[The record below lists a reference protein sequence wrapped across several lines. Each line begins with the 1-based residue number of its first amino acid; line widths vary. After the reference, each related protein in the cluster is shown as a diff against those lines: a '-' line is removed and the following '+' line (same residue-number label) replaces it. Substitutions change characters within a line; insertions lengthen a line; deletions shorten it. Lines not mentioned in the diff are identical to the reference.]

1 MSKFKDFLVV
11 SKIAFKETIKKINK
25 SYMVFIFV
33 LINTIFTNNEFSFG
47 VVGGT
52 IGGIVHY
59 FIGVVI
65 SCFVIQSLN
74 SVVRFGNTGKK
85 SLENSLGNYFAMM
98 IETMFWVY
106 LLEMFSDLLLMN
118 FPAKIRVI
126 AIIIIQVLLSS
137 TYEQIYLN
145 GRSGTNAIVESAN
158 FVKNNLLH
166 YGLYSLIFIYV
177 EYYMSIRFAIG
188 QPMGVN
194 KIIACLIIALIHTL
208 FMIFRG
214 ILFKH
219 LNQHS
224 YRQRKFMGWC

>member
-1 MSKFKDFLVV
+1 MDKIKDFFLV
-11 SKIAFKETIKKINK
+11 SKIAYKETIKKINK
-25 SYMVFIFV
+25 SYLVFIFV

-47 VVGGT
+47 VIGGT

-59 FIGVVI
+59 FIGVII
-65 SCFVIQSLN
+65 SCFVIQCLN

-85 SLENSLGNYFAMM
+85 SLENSLGNYFGLM

-118 FPAKIRVI
+118 FPANFRVVI
-126 AIIIIQVLLSS
+126 VIIIQVLLSS
-137 TYEQIYLN
+137 IYEQIYLN
-145 GRSGTNAIVESAN
+145 GRSGTNAIVESVN

-166 YGLYSLIFIYV
+166 YGLYSLLFIFV
-177 EYYMSIRFAIG
+177 EYYMSLRFAIG
-188 QPMGVN
+188 QPMGTG
-194 KIIACLIIALIHTL
+194 KMIACIIIALIHTL

-219 LNQHS
+219 LNKHS
-224 YRQRKFMGWC
+224 YRQRKFMGWY

>member
-1 MSKFKDFLVV
+1 MDKIKDFILV
-11 SKIAFKETIKKINK
+11 SKISLKETIKKIDK
-25 SYMVFIFV
+25 SYLVFIFV

-47 VVGGT
+47 VIGGT

-65 SCFVIQSLN
+65 SCFVIQCLN

-85 SLENSLGNYFAMM
+85 SLENSLGNYFGLM

-118 FPAKIRVI
+118 FPAEFRVI
-126 AIIIIQVLLSS
+126 VVLIIQVLLSS
-137 TYEQIYLN
+137 IYEQIYLN
-145 GRSGTNAIVESAN
+145 GRSGTNAIVESVN

-166 YGLYSLIFIYV
+166 YGLYSLIFIFV
-177 EYYMSIRFAIG
+177 EYYMSLRFAIG
-188 QPMGVN
+188 QPMGIG
-194 KIIACLIIALIHTL
+194 KIIACLVIALIHTL

-219 LNQHS
+219 LNKHS

>member
-1 MSKFKDFLVV
+1 MDKFKDFLVV

-25 SYMVFIFV
+25 SYLVFIFV
-33 LINTIFTNNEFSFG
+33 LINTIFTNNQFSFG

-85 SLENSLGNYFAMM
+85 SLENSLGNYFGMM

-118 FPAKIRVI
+118 FPSTVRVVI
-126 AIIIIQVLLSS
+126 VIIIQVLLSS
-137 TYEQIYLN
+137 IYEQIYLN
-145 GRSGTNAIVESAN
+145 GRSGTNAIVESVN
-158 FVKNNLLH
+158 FVKNNPLH
-166 YGLYSLIFIYV
+166 YGLYSLLFIYV
-177 EYYMSIRFAIG
+177 EYLMSVRFAIG
-188 QPMGVN
+188 QPMGAG
-194 KIIACLIIALIHTL
+194 KITACLIIALIHSL

-219 LNQHS
+219 LNKHS
-224 YRQRKFMGWC
+224 YRQRKFMGWS

>member
-1 MSKFKDFLVV
+1 MDKIKDFILV
-11 SKIAFKETIKKINK
+11 SKISFKETIKKIDK
-25 SYMVFIFV
+25 SYLVFIFV
-33 LINTIFTNNEFSFG
+33 LINTIFTNNKFSFG
-47 VVGGT
+47 VIGGT

-65 SCFVIQSLN
+65 SCFVIQCLN

-85 SLENSLGNYFAMM
+85 SLENSLGNYFGLM

-118 FPAKIRVI
+118 FPAEFRVI
-126 AIIIIQVLLSS
+126 VVLIIQVLLSS
-137 TYEQIYLN
+137 IYEQIYLN
-145 GRSGTNAIVESAN
+145 GRSGTNAIVESVN

-166 YGLYSLIFIYV
+166 YGLYSLIFIFV
-177 EYYMSIRFAIG
+177 EYYMSLRFAIG
-188 QPMGVN
+188 QPMGIG
-194 KIIACLIIALIHTL
+194 KIIACLVIALIHTL

-219 LNQHS
+219 LNKHS